1 MLTKD
6 RNSEILNSFNFE
18 LQLTDTEFAITINL
32 MVLLS
37 ELKNF
42 KFMKTIIFDLKILEN
57 DDKTKYS
64 TFY

>member
-6 RNSEILNSFNFE
+6 RNSEILNSFNVE